1 MKTLSALTLLGFL
14 SLAATALA
22 GPTAPELSLSTIIQI
37 TAEDDLSDDHGV
49 VFGNQR
55 VRLVTRAKSDRMY
68 GKLQVDFDKA
78 DDGAEDPATMD
89 AVVKDAEAGYVVDE
103 RTRIS
108 FGLFKTPLG
117 MDFLASGTKLDI
129 IKRGMEKGL
138 VIERAVGV
146 MASVELPEGLGVQ
159 AGVFNPATRSRAI
172 DGSGDTAPIAG
183 EDYTFVGRG
192 TWDRGPWHAE
202 IAYGLA
208 QSSAEAEGTAA
219 EDYGVFD
226 VGVRYQQGPL
236 TAKAEFIT
244 GSGIENL
251 DGRDQSVWYVHG
263 GYMVTGWLEGVARFY
278 SGQYEQG
285 DLEQDASN
293 LFLGANVFL
302 TEDRRNG
309 RLQVNYVIS
318 GGDAADW
325 SGKGLV
331 YADDAVLV
339 HYQVLF

>member
-1 MKTLSALTLLGFL
+1 LKTLSALTLLLLGP
-14 SLAATALA
+14 LAAIALA
-22 GPTAPELSLSTIIQI
+22 GPGAPEISLRTIIQI
-37 TAEDDLSDDHGV
+37 TAEDDLSDDRGV

-78 DDGAEDPATMD
+78 DDGAPDPATMD
-89 AVVKDAEAGYVVDE
+89 AVVKDAEAGYVVDA

-117 MDFLASGTKLDI
+117 MDFLSSGTNLDI

-146 MASVELPEGLGVQ
+146 MASVTLPEGLGVQ

-172 DGSGDTAPIAG
+172 DATSAAAPIAG

-202 IAYGLA
+202 VAYGLA
-208 QSSAEAEGTAA
+208 QSSAEVEGTTA

-226 VGVRYQQGPL
+226 AGVRYQEGPV

-244 GSGIENL
+244 GSGIENQ
-251 DGRDQSVWYVHG
+251 DGRDQTVWYVHG
-263 GYMVTGWLEGVARFY
+263 GYMVTDWLEGVARY
-278 SGQYEQG
+278 YGGRYERG
-285 DLEQDASN
+285 DLEQDVGN
-293 LFLGANVFL
+293 LYLGANVFL
-302 TEDRRNG
+302 TENRRNG
-309 RLQVNYVIS
+309 RLQVNYVVS

-339 HYQVLF
+339 HYQVMF